1 MRALSDRLA
10 VKPDDLRRRVDPATL
25 AFQTTEEVAPVETTI
40 GQPRAAEAIEFAL
53 EVDARGFHL
62 FAAGSPGTGRES
74 TVLAA
79 VRHFAAARPTPAD
92 WLYVHNFAEPDRP
105 RVFPVPAGRGRRLAR
120 DLASFVEAARQ
131 EIPRAFESEDYARRR
146 ERALA
151 EVTTRRDKLIAELR
165 AFAQERGYALEMT
178 PTGIGTIALRDG
190 QPMTPQAF
198 EQLTPPEK
206 ADIEAR
212 GKQVQTEVGASVR
225 QMRQIEKDAQERV
238 EALDREVALFAAGP
252 LFAELQEA
260 YADLPEALAF
270 IARIEQDLPEHLHDF
285 WPVISAES
293 PEAAMRLAQRQEH
306 LARYEVNVL
315 IDNGGLTGAPVV
327 VERNPTYYNLIGRL
341 DYRAVLGAMV
351 TDFRQIKPG
360 VLHRANGGFLVLHA
374 LDVLRNPFAWEAL
387 KRSLISAE
395 VQIENLGEQ
404 VTALPTARPRPEP
417 VPLDLKLILIGPAPL
432 YQMLHQVDEDF
443 PELFGVKAD
452 FAPDMDWTEENLASY
467 AAFLSR
473 VARDRELR
481 HFDRTAVA
489 RIAEHG
495 ARLRDHQRKLT
506 ARFLDI
512 AKLAVEANHWAG
524 TAGHEVVLA
533 EDVATA
539 IAKQERRRNLAEER
553 TREVIVD
560 GTVMIDTDGERVAQV
575 NGLSVLDVGDYE
587 FGRPSR
593 VTARVSLGRG
603 TIQSIE
609 REIALSGPIHS
620 KGFLILTGY
629 LQEQYAQDW
638 PLSLGATITFEQ
650 SYGEID
656 GDSASSTE
664 LYALL
669 SALSSLPLQQGIG
682 VTGAVNQHGEV
693 QAVGGVTHKIEGFY
707 EICLA
712 RGLSGDQG
720 VIVPAANVK
729 NLMLKDEVVAAVRA
743 GTFHVWAVQRIDEG
757 IEILTGNPAGERGA
771 DGTYPEG
778 SVHRLVQD
786 RLRGYAD
793 QARAFGG
800 RVDGS
805 GPHPLTPSP
814 FEQRERGERGTVKGG
829 H

>member
-1 MRALSDRLA
+1 MQALSERLA
-10 VKPDDLRRRVDPATL
+10 VNPDDLRRRVDPAAL
-25 AFQTTEEVAPVETTI
+25 PFRTTAEVTPIAGTI
-40 GQPRAAEAIEFAL
+40 GQPRAAEAIAFAL
-53 EVDARGFHL
+53 DVDARGFHL

-79 VRHFAAARPTPAD
+79 VHQFAAARPAPPD
-92 WLYVHNFAEPDRP
+92 WVYVHNFAEPDRP
-105 RVFPVPAGRGRRLAR
+105 RAFSLPAGRGRRLAR
-120 DLASFVEAARQ
+120 DLTSFLEAAQR

-151 EVTTRRDKLIAELR
+151 EVTTRRDTLIAGLR
-165 AFAQERGYALEMT
+165 SFAQERGFALEMT
-178 PTGIGTIALRDG
+178 PAGIASVALHEG
-190 QPMTPQAF
+190 QPLPPQAF
-198 EQLTPPEK
+198 EQLPAETK
-206 ADIEAR
+206 AEIEQH
-212 GKQVQTEVGASVR
+212 GKQVQEEVGTAVR
-225 QMRQIEKDAQERV
+225 QMRQIEKEAQERV

-252 LFAELQEA
+252 LFAELREA
-260 YADLPEALAF
+260 YADLPAALAF
-270 IARIEQDLPEHLHDF
+270 IAQIEKDLPEHLHDF
-285 WPVISAES
+285 WPAL
-293 PEAAMRLAQRQEH
+293 EADQADGAAAARMVQRQEH

-315 IDNGGLTGAPVV
+315 IDNGGRTGAPVV

-360 VLHRANGGFLVLHA
+360 ALHRANGGFLVLHA

-387 KRSLISAE
+387 KRGLISGE
-395 VQIENLGEQ
+395 IQIENMGEQ

-417 VPLDLKLILIGPAPL
+417 IPLDLKLILIGPASL
-432 YQMLHQVDEDF
+432 YQLLHQVDEDF

-452 FAPDMDWTEENLASY
+452 FAPDMDWTAENLTQY

-473 VARDRELR
+473 VVRDRELR
-481 HFDRTAVA
+481 HFDRSAVA
-489 RIAEHG
+489 RVAEHG

-512 AKLAVEANHWAG
+512 AKLAVEASHWAG
-524 TAGHEVVLA
+524 RAGHEVVLA
-533 EDVATA
+533 EDVDTA

-560 GTVMIDTDGERVAQV
+560 GTVMIDTAGARVAQV
-575 NGLSVLDVGDYE
+575 NGLSVVDIGDYE

-603 TIQSIE
+603 TILSIE
-609 REIALSGPIHS
+609 REIELSGPIHS

-638 PLSLGATITFEQ
+638 PLALGATITFEQ

-669 SALSSLPLQQGIG
+669 SALSGLPLQQGIA

-707 EICLA
+707 QVCRA
-712 RGLSGDQG
+712 RGLTGEQG

-743 GTFHVWAVQRIDEG
+743 GRFHVWAVEQIDEG
-757 IEILTGNPAGERGA
+757 IELLTGRPAGGRGD
-771 DGTYPEG
+771 DGMFPEG
-778 SVHRLVQD
+778 SVHRLAQD
-786 RLRGYAD
+786 RLREYAE
-793 QARAFGG
+793 QARAFG
-800 RVDGS
+800 

-814 FEQRERGERGTVKGG
+814 EPREKGNRGNDGKVLA
-829 H
+829 